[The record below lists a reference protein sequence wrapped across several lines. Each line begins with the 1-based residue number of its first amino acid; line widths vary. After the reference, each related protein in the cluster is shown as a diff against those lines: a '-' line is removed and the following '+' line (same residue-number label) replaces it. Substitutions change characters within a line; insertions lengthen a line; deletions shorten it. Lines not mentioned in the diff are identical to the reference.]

1 MKKIHTIFLGLFLI
15 IFSWN
20 GYGQDLDELL
30 NTEIKPTVDYV
41 TATFKS
47 SRIINGHSIEQMK
60 KKQLDF
66 RISHR
71 FGTLNNGAYGLYGLD
86 QSVIHFSLEYGL
98 KDWLMVGVGR
108 GSFNKTYD
116 SFAKFRLLR
125 QSSGTKFMPVSLS
138 YFTSV
143 EVNSLKF
150 DTSSVKLTSTTFA
163 PRTNYFSSRLT
174 YVSQFIIARK
184 FNENFS
190 FQLTP
195 TYIHRNLVK
204 TELDQNDI
212 FALGAGARYK
222 LSKRLSVN
230 AEYYYT
236 YNPNAK
242 FLETRYY
249 NSASVGVDIETGGH
263 VFQIMLTNS
272 QGMREG
278 TFIPQTTDN
287 WLKGGIHLG
296 FKHFKSFCVIVRKNK
311 SHVKK
316 IILPDFFWSICWCFR
331 ARQIYR

>member
-1 MKKIHTIFLGLFLI
+1 MKRSYFIFIGLFLL
-15 IFSWN
+15 FLSEN
-20 GYGQDLDELL
+20 VYSQDLDALL
-30 NTEIKPTVDYV
+30 NAETKPAVNFA

-47 SRIINGHSIEQMK
+47 TRIINGHSIEQMK

-98 KDWLMVGVGR
+98 KDWLMVGAGR

-116 SFAKFRLLR
+116 TFAKIRLLR
-125 QSSGTKFMPVSLS
+125 QSSGAKWMPVSLS

-143 EVNSLKF
+143 EVNSMKF
-150 DTSSVKLTSTTFA
+150 DTTPIQLNSTTFA
-163 PRTNYFSSRLT
+163 PRVNYFSSRLAF
-174 YVSQFIIARK
+174 VHQLLIARK
-184 FNENFS
+184 FNDKLS
-190 FQLTP
+190 IQITP
-195 TYIHRNLVK
+195 TFIHRNLVK

-212 FALGAGARYK
+212 YALGAGARYK
-222 LSKRLSVN
+222 LSKRLSLN

-236 YNPNAK
+236 VNPNAK

-249 NSASVGVDIETGGH
+249 NACAVGVDIETGGH

-278 TFIPQTTDN
+278 TFIPQTTDS
-287 WLKGGIHLG
+287 WMDKGIHLG
-296 FKHFKSFCVIVRKNK
+296 FNISRVFA
-311 SHVKK
+311 
-316 IILPDFFWSICWCFR
+316 L
-331 ARQIYR
+331 